1 MKWSIHLYPMNLFE
15 QFQQNN
21 DILENWVCWCCGS
34 PLVMRGTKSFQQQ
47 ENEIKYNQF
56 NAVIQTHYNF
66 WNEWHTLLI
75 LRTTIYFLNKTNCV
89 YLTFRTDLI
98 CQLFSIDWL
107 VISRLNKSNKQKL
120 CNLNC
125 GKSIRNM
132 TLNLQNCDAL
142 AFLRSIF
149 KRFVWNRHML

>member
-1 MKWSIHLYPMNLFE
+1 M
-15 QFQQNN
+15 
-21 DILENWVCWCCGS
+21 
-34 PLVMRGTKSFQQQ
+34 
-47 ENEIKYNQF
+47 
-56 NAVIQTHYNF
+56 THFIDTTYYS
-66 WNEWHTLLI
+66 
-75 LRTTIYFLNKTNCV
+75 TTIYFLNKINCV

-149 KRFVWNRHML
+149 KRFA